1 VAKRRNI
8 LRLFDVYFSLDALV
22 AQVLALA
29 ACAAALLS
37 CSGSTDSK
45 LVGGWNNSSL
55 DPTACVTYS
64 QITLI
69 SPTHGTN
76 RSSQLRTRSRAG
88 TLAGYTCAVTVINNL
103 LLVVVWY
110 R

>member
-1 VAKRRNI
+1 M
-8 LRLFDVYFSLDALV
+8 LSF

-55 DPTACVTYS
+55 DPTARVTYS

-88 TLAGYTCAVTVINNL
+88 TLAGYTSEL
-103 LLVVVWY
+103 
-110 R
+110 

>member
-1 VAKRRNI
+1 MLSI
-8 LRLFDVYFSLDALV
+8 

-55 DPTACVTYS
+55 DPTAPVTYS

-76 RSSQLRTRSRAG
+76 CSSQLRKRSRAG
-88 TLAGYTCAVTVINNL
+88 TLAGYTSELTVRSYLLFEAHCAWPSCGSQPVS
-103 LLVVVWY
+103 
-110 R
+110 